1 VGREGDIDQEK
12 SSAAAGNGKAKE
24 KRSPSRYTIN

>member
-12 SSAAAGNGKAKE
+12 SAAAGDGKAKE